1 MRKALLLSTGVGAA
15 LVLAVFVG
23 AAAATT
29 GAPVFYDAR
38 YPAPASTDPGGY
50 DVSEGDAGEPGAPGA
65 AEEADAGGAP
75 LPSPPGSAPAP
86 TPPPP
91 VEPTPPA
98 TTPPTSEPET
108 PTPTPIPTPT
118 PTPTPTP
125 DPESTPDPAPDP
137 EYTPIPDAGDPVVEE
152 PTVERV
158 APGGPTPG
166 APAPET
172 PPSAE
177 DQEAWLAFQQIV
189 RECMAG
195 AGQEYLY
202 WEWWNPGPDDSNRFP
217 AMPADLTAE
226 EVAAWEA
233 ALHGDPAGGDAYRW
247 EDAGCWGYAVHVTGG
262 TN

>member
-1 MRKALLLSTGVGAA
+1 MRTALLLSTGVGAT
-15 LVLAVFVG
+15 LVLAVFIG

-38 YPAPASTDPGGY
+38 YPAPTSTAPGRY
-50 DVSEGDAGEPGAPGA
+50 DVSEGETGDPGSPGA
-65 AEEADAGGAP
+65 ADEADAGGAP
-75 LPSPPGSAPAP
+75 LPTPPGSAPAP

-91 VEPTPPA
+91 VERTPPA
-98 TTPPTSEPET
+98 TIPPTSEPET

-118 PTPTPTP
+118 P
-125 DPESTPDPAPDP
+125 SPAPDP
-137 EYTPIPDAGDPVVEE
+137 DSTPIPDADDSADQL
-152 PTVERV
+152 

-166 APAPET
+166 APAPDA
-172 PPSAE
+172 PPSAAE
-177 DQEAWLAFQQIV
+177 QEAWLAFQQIV
-189 RECMAG
+189 RECMAD

-217 AMPADLTAE
+217 AMPADLTADE
-226 EVAAWEA
+226 AAAWDL
-233 ALHGDPAGGDAYRW
+233 ALYGQRAGGDAYRW